1 MPSNNVTNLNFSDIK
16 LLLTIMQMQLRQGAG
31 EGGGRVRNINL
42 KKLQSH
48 LVAGLKSH

>member
-31 EGGGRVRNINL
+31 GGGRVRNINL